1 MRDIRGS
8 LVAYLQYVTRL
19 VVLPS
24 MRISKLVSVSATLAW
39 RLVADLTNG
48 RQLSA
53 CQGLRFAWLSTWSLC
68 RSSIAWHSLDR
79 NLGLPAA
86 ASGVVA

>member
-1 MRDIRGS
+1 MPDVRGS

-19 VVLPS
+19 VVLFS
-24 MRISKLVSVSATLAW
+24 KMISNLASLSAVVACM
-39 RLVADLTNG
+39 LVADLTNG
-48 RQLSA
+48 GQLPP
-53 CQGLRFAWLSTWSLC
+53 CQGLRLAWLLTWSLC
-68 RSSIAWHSLDR
+68 RSSIAWRSLDR